1 MLFHTAELLLVHDI
15 AFIFETKAKLL
26 DINCGLQVSD
36 GK

>member
-1 MLFHTAELLLVHDI
+1 MLFHRAELLLVQDI

>member
-1 MLFHTAELLLVHDI
+1 MLFRTAELLLVHDI

-26 DINCGLQVSD
+26 DINCGLQLSD